1 MRLSELVSQ
10 LTPSTFAQLA
20 LLLFLVV
27 FVAVALRAYGRGA
40 RDRNQRCAA
49 LPLCDDDGDATVQR
63 RRA

>member
-20 LLLFLVV
+20 LVLFLVV

-40 RDRNQRCAA
+40 RDHNQRCAA
-49 LPLCDDDGDATVQR
+49 LPLCDDGEATVPR